1 MFGSSNNE
9 DSVPVLAYIMVGITS
24 FVLAYAT
31 FLDTEELKDDS
42 ETVESNT
49 SLLPAVPNLNP
60 FSQETPVSEPS
71 PAPTPAFS
79 AMMPSMPSL
88 TSLTTPIQNAI
99 PIETPK
105 TGGKTRGKN
114 LKNKKYT
121 RNKRLTKVSNLN
133 RIM

>member
-31 FLDTEELKDDS
+31 FLDTEELKD

-60 FSQETPVSEPS
+60 FSQATPVSEPS
-71 PAPTPAFS
+71 PVIAAESSTS
-79 AMMPSMPSL
+79 VMMPSMPSL

-99 PIETPK
+99 PIATPK
-105 TGGKTRGKN
+105 VGGKTKGKN
-114 LKNKKYT
+114 LKNKKHT

-133 RIM
+133 CIM

>member
-9 DSVPVLAYIMVGITS
+9 DSVPVLAYVMVGITS

-31 FLDTEELKDDS
+31 FLDTEELKD

-60 FSQETPVSEPS
+60 FSQETPPTLVSEPS
-71 PAPTPAFS
+71 APAAESSTSAFS

-88 TSLTTPIQNAI
+88 TTLTTPIQNAI
-99 PIETPK
+99 PIETPRV
-105 TGGKTRGKN
+105 GGKTKGKN
-114 LKNKKYT
+114 LKNKKHRKT
-121 RNKRLTKVSNLN
+121 HKK
-133 RIM
+133 